1 MEKSNNVWMK
11 WKSYPALPRVIL
23 VPLTYLLSNMF
34 HQWQLE
40 NIWSQSSTTFN
51 CSKPNLIDSPENS
64 YLLKASS
71 IRSWF
76 FRLLNF
82 LWFHPRFHLFP
93 QREFENVITR
103 DQLVLHT
110 HASKKQSSAGRCQ
123 HFSSAILC
131 STISCHNQQQDLF
144 VQQSLVNNL
153 LHFVC
158 NLIHNPSTC
167 SLCEFIELRI
177 LQNKLYS
184 CQYNTLFKYISF
196 EKVFCRLFQSIWMLS
211 TFKSS
216 QKTAVECKTFSL
228 SQLVGLK

>member
-110 HASKKQSSAGRCQ
+110 HASRKK
-123 HFSSAILC
+123 
-131 STISCHNQQQDLF
+131 
-144 VQQSLVNNL
+144 
-153 LHFVC
+153 
-158 NLIHNPSTC
+158 
-167 SLCEFIELRI
+167 IE
-177 LQNKLYS
+177 
-184 CQYNTLFKYISF
+184 CWT
-196 EKVFCRLFQSIWMLS
+196 LS
-211 TFKSS
+211 TFLFCNSLLNNKLPPLVTINNKICLFNNLSS
-216 QKTAVECKTFSL
+216 TIFYILSVIWSTTRLLAVCVNL
-228 SQLVGLK
+228 

>member
-1 MEKSNNVWMK
+1 MEKTNNVWMK

-82 LWFHPRFHLFP
+82 LWFQPRFHLFP

-110 HASKKQSSAGRCQ
+110 HASKKKSSG

-131 STISCHNQQQDLF
+131 STISCRLLSQSTTRF
-144 VQQSLVNNL
+144 VCSTISRQQS
-153 LHFVC
+153 F
-158 NLIHNPSTC
+158 T
-167 SLCEFIELRI
+167 
-177 LQNKLYS
+177 
-184 CQYNTLFKYISF
+184 
-196 EKVFCRLFQSIWMLS
+196 FCL
-211 TFKSS
+211 
-216 QKTAVECKTFSL
+216 
-228 SQLVGLK
+228 